1 MAKKFILNEEQ
12 VKQLI
17 EITTQEIAAEA
28 ENVNT
33 NPTEGQKE
41 AGNYRMGHVRIKGM
55 QISIE
60 NPKGSYRRGVDK
72 DGKEWKTLMKNHYG
86 YFTKSEG
93 KDGDAV
99 DVFIGPHVEKFDRV
113 YVVDQKNERGE
124 FDESKVMLGF
134 ISKEEAKD
142 AYMSNYSSDWKG
154 FMKLTSVPIKVFKVW
169 LYRGRKQRQPFYQYA
184 YIQKKKLKENNARKT
199 KMLFES
205 YEEENEYDI
214 LYRGLNQN
222 QNNSAPVS
230 WYTTSKEYAK
240 QYGGV
245 KGYKIPVSTL
255 NNLADEN
262 IASKYLVEEVD
273 GYPFYEAEN
282 FDIDAMKE
290 DGYTGYYYRDDEYNC
305 LNVCIFKK

>member
-184 YIQKKKLKENNARKT
+184 YIQKKKLKENNERKM
-199 KMLFES
+199 KML
-205 YEEENEYDI
+205 YD
-214 LYRGLNQN
+214 
-222 QNNSAPVS
+222 S
-230 WYTTSKEYAK
+230 
-240 QYGGV
+240 
-245 KGYKIPVSTL
+245 
-255 NNLADEN
+255 
-262 IASKYLVEEVD
+262 
-273 GYPFYEAEN
+273 
-282 FDIDAMKE
+282 
-290 DGYTGYYYRDDEYNC
+290 YRDSIDPSICGNK
-305 LNVCIFKK
+305 LK